1 MQMESYKNAKMRR
14 LISAVLMMWLSVYA
28 YAQADEEAVLKV
40 RYTFE
45 TVASEVGGHEGTLRN
60 GASLTSVAG
69 LPVLALGASNGYF
82 DMGASVGDVIATLN
96 DFTISTNV
104 YIPSTTALGSNGNFI
119 YTFANSTNIASDR
132 NGCIFFGANET
143 RYTICLT
150 NYQAEKNVIAN
161 YRFPT
166 GDWHTLTYR
175 QAGGTG
181 ELFLDGVEIASS
193 SISINPS
200 QLGATPYN
208 FIGRPC
214 YQGDVYLK
222 EAQYNDFRIYDG
234 AVNDATVAALTQNTA
249 KLNNELYTSQITA
262 LMESVT
268 LDATVLYEDITLPTP
283 GSNGISVTWS
293 SSNESVVSATGVVNR
308 PAYGSS
314 DATVTLTAT
323 FSKGGIS
330 KQKTFTVTVP
340 AAMDDNASVT
350 ADIEAIDIKGHL
362 DNLMSNLYLPTMGH
376 EGSNITWTSSEPSYL
391 SPEGE
396 LLKQP
401 TKGKQHV
408 QLTAKVSKG
417 TASKTKTW
425 DIYIAQK
432 LQMEYYLFAYFN
444 GNSQW
449 QEQICFALSTDGY
462 NYTPLNNGNPII
474 NSADIALK
482 QAVRDPH
489 ILRGEDGYFYMVV
502 TDMRSSQ
509 GWSSND
515 GMVLLRS
522 KDMVNWTHKAIDFP
536 TRWPE
541 RFDRDALTQVWAPQ
555 TIYDPEEGKYMV
567 YYAIGE
573 SGKNYITYY
582 SYANEDFTD
591 LTEPQVLYNHGGDN
605 TIDAD
610 IVWYNGLYHMFF
622 KTEGQGNGIQKAT
635 AKTLR
640 GEWTPEYKYLQQT
653 SVAVEGSG
661 VFRLIDSDTW
671 VLMYDCYTS
680 GMYEYCT
687 STDLSNFTKKCNS
700 ANTSI
705 FTPRHGTTIAI
716 TAEEAERLVEQWPSD
731 GLEVTTW
738 VDITDLSVESPRFD
752 GNSSNGWDVVSNA
765 EGINRHYEAMEFWN
779 GYFNL
784 SQTVQVPNGKYR
796 LSAQAFYS
804 TLGNEEAYLYAN
816 EVYQPVVK
824 KNDEGAE
831 YDGIG
836 TCDMVV
842 IDGSVRYVPT
852 NMETGAFCFE
862 QGIYNNS
869 LTVEV
874 TDGTLTFGLICEE
887 YTPKNWCMFD
897 NFKLEHWGSLMSVE
911 EIVLSHSTLNLN
923 VGENTAL
930 AATTYPEEAL
940 CTGLIWYS
948 TDEEVATVDQNGNVR
963 AHGEGYAIIVV
974 ELADGSGVQA
984 LCEVNVSELQGTWVD
999 VTNAYIVN
1007 PGFDGNSKEGWKIN
1021 SNAHSQ
1027 TAGNDAMEFWNGRF
1041 DINQTVY
1048 VPNGKYRL
1056 SVQAYYRPTT
1066 NDVGFWDYLNGTEHI
1081 TGYLYANAQRQQLVS
1096 IYAESLASQGL
1107 GRYFVQDYVDSQ
1119 LHYHPDDMTAG
1130 AYCFS
1135 QGMYSNSV
1143 IVDVTDG
1150 MLTFGLICES
1160 NQSGNWCMMDNFKLE
1175 YYGTLTPVTS
1185 ITLSHEKLTMNCNES
1200 VALTAT
1206 VKPDNATYQGVVW
1219 TSDNPRVAQVDQQ
1232 GVVTAFQSG
1241 TATISAFATDE
1252 SGCVATC
1259 QVTVVDNKVTAG
1271 SILINEIQAA
1281 NIDMFVDPS
1290 FNYGGWVELYNTTD
1304 LPLNLNYFYV
1314 SDDATNL
1321 KKFNL
1326 GLRGT
1331 LPAKGY
1337 RVLWFDHHSETPSQ
1351 INFKLDYDGGAVY
1364 LSDTEG
1370 NLIVSQEYPMA
1381 VPRTSY
1387 ARTTDGGSEWGR
1399 TAEPTPGKSNTA
1411 SVFASERL
1419 MVPVVD
1425 KEACLFT
1432 DPFTVH
1438 VEIPQG
1444 ATLRYTTD
1452 GTTPTL
1458 ANGSTSKDGVFR
1470 VETTTTYRF
1479 CLYQEG
1485 MLPSQVVTRSYLYR
1499 DREYM
1504 LPVISV
1510 VTDPVNLYDDSLGVY
1525 VRGVNGRTGN
1535 GERIPCNW
1543 NMDWDRPVNFEYIT
1557 PEGGMVINQEVDF
1570 AMCGGWSRSWNTNQL
1585 HSFKLKATKIYEGLN
1600 SMDYPFFADK
1610 PYLKHKTLQIRNGG
1624 NDRNCRIK
1632 DPALQEIVH
1641 RSGIDVDAQA
1651 TQPVHHFINGEYM
1664 GMLNMREPNNKHFAY
1679 ANWGIDAD
1687 EMDQFEMSPDSGYVQ
1702 KEGDKEAFL
1711 EWYALSANAADE
1723 ATYEE
1728 IRELVDIDEYI
1739 NYMAIEFYLGS
1750 FDWPQNN
1757 IKAFRPRIE
1766 NGRFRFVLFDLDG
1779 TFSTDNSFNDFANK
1793 RIYTFDEIYDTGTR
1807 FTEEIEMVT
1816 IFLNMLNNESFRKQF
1831 IDTYCLVAG
1840 SVFEPERCN
1849 TIIDEMA
1856 ARMAP
1861 ALAYDNLSPYSTANQ
1876 LKSSLAYRQNTMIN
1890 TLVRYSRFG
1899 LSSQMKQHVSI
1910 ASNVSGAALRLNDMP
1925 IPTGK
1930 FSGTLFAPITL
1941 KAEPVA
1947 GYQFVGWTDG
1957 GGNQQEATT
1966 TTLLSRG
1973 AVWSYYDKGSLDG
1986 ENWQAA
1992 SYDASSW
1999 ASGYAPLGY
2008 FTSDPDNG
2016 RGYRTILD
2024 YGTDGNAKRPT
2035 YYFRTTVHLDKAP
2048 AAEDLFVLDYTVDD
2062 GMIVYIN
2069 GVEAGRY
2076 LMPSSNVSF
2085 ATYASSYASGNPD
2098 EGTMMLDGSL
2108 FHEGVNVIAIEVH
2121 NCDNKSSDIYLDA
2134 CLGVTSIT
2142 TDDEGIHIMSNEAEY
2157 TLPDDGSMTLVAYY
2171 RPIEESDVAADQM
2184 RPVRINEVSADNSIY
2199 INEFYKKNDWIELYN
2214 TTDQP
2219 IDVAG
2224 MYLSDDVDEP
2234 TKFLIT
2240 ATDGI
2245 NTIIQPRGYLIL
2257 WADKLSSFSQL
2268 HTTFKLDADGGY
2280 LTLTSDDCSW
2290 GDTLYYE
2297 PHLGTESVGLYPDGG
2312 SEVYRMALPTIA
2324 KANTINSY
2332 AQWVEQLEIPVDPD
2346 PLPDTPTDSVDTEVD
2361 ALYHDMCVTYAHHHL
2376 IISDSRAQYAEVSLY
2391 TATGVLCM
2399 RSREEFQQGHA
2410 VVEVSLTS
2418 GTYIAVV
2425 SDADGNTK
2433 TLKFKVE

>member
-1 MQMESYKNAKMRR
+1 MKR
-14 LISAVLMMWLSVYA
+14 LSQIALMAWICALSFAQTTEQAELKVHYTFASTSSAVGNH
-28 YAQADEEAVLKV
+28 
-40 RYTFE
+40 T
-45 TVASEVGGHEGTLRN
+45 GTLQG

-143 RYTICLT
+143 RYTISLT

-249 KLNNELYTSQITA
+249 ILNNELYTSQITA

-408 QLTAKVSKG
+408 QLTANVSKG
-417 TASKTKTW
+417 TANQTKTW

-731 GLEVTTW
+731 GLSLKDWIDVTDTY
-738 VDITDLSVESPRFD
+738 IQNPRFD
-752 GNSSNGWDVVSNA
+752 NNSSQGWEYTSDASSQQTGY
-765 EGINRHYEAMEFWN
+765 EGMEFWN
-779 GYFNL
+779 G
-784 SQTVQVPNGKYR
+784 T
-796 LSAQAFYS
+796 
-804 TLGNEEAYLYAN
+804 
-816 EVYQPVVK
+816 
-824 KNDEGAE
+824 
-831 YDGIG
+831 
-836 TCDMVV
+836 
-842 IDGSVRYVPT
+842 
-852 NMETGAFCFE
+852 
-862 QGIYNNS
+862 
-869 LTVEV
+869 
-874 TDGTLTFGLICEE
+874 
-887 YTPKNWCMFD
+887 
-897 NFKLEHWGSLMSVE
+897 
-911 EIVLSHSTLNLN
+911 
-923 VGENTAL
+923 
-930 AATTYPEEAL
+930 
-940 CTGLIWYS
+940 
-948 TDEEVATVDQNGNVR
+948 
-963 AHGEGYAIIVV
+963 
-974 ELADGSGVQA
+974 
-984 LCEVNVSELQGTWVD
+984 
-999 VTNAYIVN
+999 
-1007 PGFDGNSKEGWKIN
+1007 
-1021 SNAHSQ
+1021 
-1027 TAGNDAMEFWNGRF
+1027 F
-1041 DINQTVY
+1041 DIHQTLS

-1056 SVQAYYRPTT
+1056 SVQSYYRTT
-1066 NDVGFWDYLNGTEHI
+1066 DNDWAYNNYANGTEEL
-1081 TGYLYANAQRQQLVS
+1081 TAYLYANDEQVPIVS
-1096 IYAESLASQGL
+1096 VYSEYLTEDCGSCWSTRADGWTYH
-1107 GRYFVQDYVDSQ
+1107 YFPNGMVS
-1119 LHYHPDDMTAG
+1119 G
-1130 AYCFS
+1130 AYCFE
-1135 QGMYSNSV
+1135 QDMYNNSIDV
-1143 IVDVTDG
+1143 EVTDG
-1150 MLTFGLICES
+1150 TLTIGIANHTYQNS
-1160 NQSGNWCMMDNFKLE
+1160 NWCMMDNFKLE
-1175 YYGTLTPVTS
+1175 YYGKMVPVES
-1185 ITLSHEKLTMNCNES
+1185 ITLSRSIQTMIEGES
-1200 VALTAT
+1200 VQLTAT
-1206 VKPDNATYQGVVW
+1206 IAPDDATYRKLEW
-1219 TSDNPRVAQVDQQ
+1219 TSDNEQIATVD
-1232 GVVTAFQSG
+1232 ASG
-1241 TATISAFATDE
+1241 
-1252 SGCVATC
+1252 
-1259 QVTVVDNKVTAG
+1259 KVTAIKEG
-1271 SILINEIQAA
+1271 TTVIYAHATDDSGISAKCRVVVRRSIPTSESLIINEIQSA
-1281 NIDMFVDPS
+1281 NIDMYVDPS
-1290 FNYGGWVELYNTTD
+1290 FNYGAWVELYNPTSKAVS
-1304 LPLNLNYFYV
+1304 LNGLYI

-1321 KKFNL
+1321 TKHKL
-1326 GLRGT
+1326 GNVGI

-1337 RVLWFDHHSETPSQ
+1337 HVLWFDHYSHIYAPTQ
-1351 INFKLDYDGGAVY
+1351 IDFKLDYDGGSIY
-1364 LSDTEG
+1364 ISTSDGEV
-1370 NLIVSQEYPMA
+1370 IASQDFPMA

-1387 ARTTDGGSEWGR
+1387 ARTTDGTGEWER
-1399 TAEPTPGKSNTA
+1399 TAEPTPGKSNTTSTFTA
-1411 SVFASERL
+1411 ERL
-1419 MVPVVD
+1419 EAPVVD
-1425 KEACLFT
+1425 RDACLFT
-1432 DPFTVH
+1432 DPFTVN
-1438 VEIPQG
+1438 VQIPAG

-1458 ANGSTSKDGVFR
+1458 TNGSTSSNGKFTVNS
-1470 VETTTTYRF
+1470 TTTYRF
-1479 CLYQEG
+1479 CLFQEG
-1485 MLPSQVVTRSYLYR
+1485 KLPSQVITRSYLYKDR
-1499 DREYM
+1499 DYT
-1504 LPVISV
+1504 LPIISV
-1510 VTDPVNLYDDSLGVY
+1510 VTDPINLYDDSLGVY
-1525 VRGVNGRTGN
+1525 VKGVNGRTGN
-1535 GERIPCNW
+1535 GQSTPCNW

-1557 PEGGMVINQEVDF
+1557 PDGGMVVNQEVDF
-1570 AMCGGWSRSWNTNQL
+1570 AMCGGWSRAWAP
-1585 HSFKLKATKIYEGLN
+1585 HSFKLKAGKIYEGNN
-1600 SMDYPFFADK
+1600 SIDYPFFANK

-1624 NDRNCRIK
+1624 NDTDCRIK
-1632 DPALQEIVH
+1632 DAALQEIVH
-1641 RSGIDVDAQA
+1641 RSGLDVDGQS
-1651 TQPVHHFINGEYM
+1651 TQPVAHFINGQYVS
-1664 GMLNMREPNNKHFAY
+1664 MLNMREPNNKHFAY
-1679 ANWGIDAD
+1679 ANYGIDTN

-1702 KEGDKEAFL
+1702 MEGDREAFL
-1711 EWYALSANAADE
+1711 EWYALSANAANE

-1728 IRELVDIDEYI
+1728 IRNLVDIDEYI
-1739 NYMAIEFYLGS
+1739 NYMAVEFYLGGN
-1750 FDWPQNN
+1750 DWPQNN
-1757 IKAFRPRIE
+1757 IKGFRPRTE
-1766 NGRFRFVLFDLDG
+1766 DGRFRFVMFDLDG
-1779 TFSTDNSFNDFANK
+1779 TLATTSPFYTFEGK
-1793 RIYTFDEIYDTGTR
+1793 QTYTFDYIYDLGGR
-1807 FTEEIEMVT
+1807 LTEEIEMVT
-1816 IFLNMLNNESFRKQF
+1816 IFLNMLNNDSFRKQF

-1849 TIIDEMA
+1849 AIIDEMA
-1856 ARMAP
+1856 ARIAP
-1861 ALAYDNLSPYSTANQ
+1861 ALAFDGRSPYGTANQ
-1876 LKSSLAYRQNTMIN
+1876 LKSALANRQGSMIQA
-1890 TLVRYSRFG
+1890 LIDYWRMG
-1899 LSSQMKQHVSI
+1899 LSSDMQQAVSI
-1910 ASNVSGAALRLNDMP
+1910 SANVDDVSLRVNDME
-1925 IPTGK
+1925 IPTDK

-1941 KAEPVA
+1941 KAEPKA
-1947 GYQFVGWTDG
+1947 GYRFVGWSS
-1957 GGNQQEATT
+1957 ESTT
-1966 TTLLSRG
+1966 TMATLVGSD
-1973 AVWSYYDKGSLDG
+1973 ATWNYYDQGSLDG
-1986 ENWQAA
+1986 KNWTSTTYSTAT
-1992 SYDASSW
+1992 W
-1999 ASGYAPLGY
+1999 NSGKAPLGY
-2008 FTSDPDNG
+2008 YTGDSNNS
-2016 RGYRTILD
+2016 RGYNTTLD
-2024 YGTDGNAKRPT
+2024 YGTDASSKRPT
-2035 YYFRTTVHLDKAP
+2035 YYFRTKFTLSKAP
-2048 AAEDLFVLDYTVDD
+2048 VASDVFQFHYIVDD
-2062 GMIVYIN
+2062 GMVIYVN
-2069 GVEAGRY
+2069 GKEAARY
-2076 LMPSSNVSF
+2076 LMPDGTISYS
-2085 ATYASSYASGNPD
+2085 TYATSHANGNPD
-2098 EGTMMLDGSL
+2098 QGILTLDASL
-2108 FHEGVNVIAIEVH
+2108 FKKGTNVIAVEVH
-2121 NCDNKSSDIYLDA
+2121 NNNGTSSDIYFSGELTQA
-2134 CLGVTSIT
+2134 TTS
-2142 TDDEGIHIMSNEAEY
+2142 SSAENIVCEDMEY
-2157 TLPDDGSMTLVAYY
+2157 ALPQGSHTLVALYE
-2171 RPIEESDVAADQM
+2171 PLTEEEMAEHAM
-2184 RPVRINEVSADNSIY
+2184 RPVRINELSADNSIY
-2199 INEFYKKNDWIELYN
+2199 VNEYYKKNDWIELYN
-2214 TTDQP
+2214 TTDEP

-2224 MYLSDDVDEP
+2224 MYLSDDLDTP
-2234 TKFLIT
+2234 TKYQIE
-2240 ATDGI
+2240 GGV
-2245 NTIIQPRGYLIL
+2245 NTVIEPHSYLII
-2257 WADKLSSFSQL
+2257 WADKLMTFTQL
-2268 HTTFKLDADGGY
+2268 HAPFKLAAEGGY
-2280 LTLTSDDCSW
+2280 VTLTAADLSW
-2290 GDTLYYE
+2290 GDTIYYE
-2297 PHLGTESVGLYPDGG
+2297 PHLGIESVGLYPDG
-2312 SEVYRMALPTIA
+2312 SNDVYVMTTPTIA
-2324 KANTINSY
+2324 KTNIINSY
-2332 AQWVEQLEIPVDPD
+2332 AAWLEQPEIPGNGEGIDDVLAETLKVLLADNE
-2346 PLPDTPTDSVDTEVD
+2346 LHIYSAEATAASVTVYTPTGQQ
-2361 ALYHDMCVTYAHHHL
+2361 CVKVQTKLA
-2376 IISDSRAQYAEVSLY
+2376 D
-2391 TATGVLCM
+2391 
-2399 RSREEFQQGHA
+2399 GHA
-2410 VVEVSLTS
+2410 CIGLSTLPA
-2418 GTYIAVV
+2418 GTYIVAV
-2425 SDADGNTK
+2425 SDSNGNTE
-2433 TLKFKVE
+2433 TLKIRIE